1 MIQTSKCNQSEGE
14 KMKKILTLTMI
25 SILLILASIASAQE
39 WTPIGPLSSRFNS
52 IEYDADDTNIMYAS
66 NKYTFYKSV
75 DSGESWD
82 ITYVVDGDNFSYV
95 QIWNILNDPFSDST
109 VYFVASISWD
119 AYSSEN
125 GLYKSTDNGE
135 SFTQV
140 LAAPIENYT
149 INPITGRIATWQ
161 DGWSGNIKISDDAGI
176 TWSDVPV
183 PQENLFYLA
192 MDAVD
197 HNIMFLTT
205 YNGLHKTT
213 DLGVNWEVIPAD
225 SIGAG
230 VDRGRLIV
238 AHPTNSGEYFLGSY
252 SSWNQFFYT
261 TTDTGA
267 SWQSVDL
274 PRVNSVSDAPR
285 VMRFGSNPD
294 NIYMAEA
301 NEVFMSNDGGVTW
314 RTQAWDINTEFF
326 FSFDLA
332 ISATS
337 DDVAIVVSEIGSYI
351 TTDNGYTWDQYT
363 MISGSTLEM
372 NITEEADGEFTLY
385 AGNYNGLNVYSSS
398 EDTWTDYTD
407 PGTFG
412 AEVKALMSDPAM
424 PGMVM
429 IGKRN
434 AINNGLL
441 YRSTDF
447 GATEGLV
454 WHNMDY
460 SGGGFIEMA
469 RSLTTPGTMFATTWY
484 EGVASELIKSEDF
497 GESWEV
503 IDGNDNN
510 HHAMTD
516 VVIAYDNDDIIYT
529 FGDGLVAKT
538 EDGGDSWS
546 QVSDDLPGFAG
557 IYDGSISPFSSDML
571 LVSSDAGTYKTT
583 DGGMSWYLV
592 HDSDCKV
599 VEFNS
604 VLPGIVV
611 MVTFANEVLIS
622 YDDGDTWQA
631 FDGNITADYTDV
643 IYSPDGSTV
652 YISTTSQGIYTTEL
666 DLAYV
671 SPSGVTT
678 TVDAFNVTVNWNAVD
693 LASGYHVYRGEDLV
707 GATDA
712 DELSYMDY
720 YVFPGEYMYTVVSL
734 FNGIEAGASEPVV
747 ATVDENALA
756 IPGNLVHE
764 VQNFRNIALSW
775 DIPSVPPTT
784 EWLQYDDGTQ
794 AGTYN
799 SFMGGTYDLAVR
811 YDPADLTE
819 LDGSLLT
826 TISFIPVNS
835 GGTHSLKVW
844 TGENATTLVVDQ
856 ALSGLVMGDW
866 NEITLDLPHTID
878 ASIPLYFGFTVD
890 FFGGDAFTYDA
901 GPAVADAKGGLV
913 GIGGTWYSMNDAFF
927 VDANLNMKGLVET
940 VAQRDARM
948 RLNTHMTRELTGYN
962 VYRDGVVIGSSES
975 LEDRSYTDEALEFGL
990 YHYGVTAVSDEG
1002 ESLPSNI
1009 AAVDLKDPYF
1019 PPSAVMATQT
1029 DVHDVLVT
1037 WDTPSFPPAN
1047 AELRHDS
1054 GTNANYYESWSGG
1067 INSFVIVY
1075 SPEELAEFDGL
1086 PLSSI
1091 GFIPSNSGA
1100 NSYTLKVYTGDNGE
1114 TEVYSEVLT
1123 SITYGEWND
1132 FAPTT
1137 DYIIDAS
1144 VTHYFGYE
1152 IDAWG
1157 GIYCTYDGGPAA
1169 PNGVGGMV
1177 GMNGS
1182 WTSLMDAF
1190 WIDANIN
1197 MSIKIER
1204 EVINPVVTSY
1214 KLFREDTELAEF
1226 DTTAA
1231 MEYLDSGLDYGVHN
1245 YSMIAL
1251 YGETEM
1257 SQPSPIASI
1266 ELVSPYPSPDSLLVI
1281 QTDINEVSLSWVAPT
1296 FPTIMGQLGYDS
1308 GVYAGAYE
1316 AWSGGTYDVAIKYDA
1331 ADLTEMVGT
1340 ELLSIGFIPANELGT
1355 YTLKMWTGEDAVNEI
1370 YSQSVA
1376 TFDLDV
1382 WNEILLETPYVVSDS
1397 SILYIG
1403 YSVEIFGGYAFTH
1416 DGASAVRPGYSDM
1429 VRTGGWWYDLSS
1441 GFGVTG
1447 NVNVHASFDATPV
1460 PPVLEAYSVYRDGET
1475 IFTTEDSSTT
1485 AYLDAGVEFGEHSYA
1500 VSAVYTLEESATT
1513 DPVNIY
1519 LQNPYYPPTAFQ
1531 AEIDEARSV
1540 QLSWSM
1546 DTDEYNLYWDNG
1558 VYEDAVGVIG
1568 GGNIIGAARFS
1579 PENLVDADGDMLEMI
1594 RFYLNDGADVN
1605 VKVWTGELAE
1615 TLVHEQTVSN
1625 PLAYGWNEVELTVP
1639 VEISSSDWFWIG
1651 FEAVGTLDGEYCIG
1665 MDEGPAVVGY
1675 GDLVSTDDG
1684 ATWQSLA
1691 GFGINRNVMVQG
1703 VVSDNLGGSTLL
1715 SLSNTSSGHIFEPT
1729 TNTLAVAGDT
1739 GIRETR
1745 ETSLMGFNVYR
1756 DEVMV
1761 ATIDDPNA
1769 RAYTEVDEL
1778 GDDQTYIYHLTALY
1792 TPDVESIPSNAD
1804 TLLTPVAV
1812 DDLLIPDEYAL
1823 KGNYPNPF
1831 NPSTTISFEL
1841 PETQNVKIN
1850 IFDLR
1855 GSLVQTLVNG
1865 SMDAGR
1871 YSILWNAENQASGV
1885 YFYRMEAGSFQ
1896 ATQKMM
1902 YLK

>member
-1 MIQTSKCNQSEGE
+1 MSL
-14 KMKKILTLTMI
+14 KKVMLFGLMVLI
-25 SILLILASIASAQE
+25 SLSAAFAQE
-39 WTPIGPLSSRFNS
+39 WTPIGPMSSRFYS

-75 DSGESWD
+75 DAGASWD
-82 ITYVVDGDNFSYV
+82 ITYVIDGENFSYM

-109 VYFVASISWD
+109 VYFAANISWNPNLP
-119 AYSSEN
+119 EN
-125 GLYKSTDNGE
+125 GLYRSTDNGE

-140 LAAPIENYT
+140 LSAPIENYT
-149 INPITGRIATWQ
+149 INPTTGRIATWQ
-161 DGWSGNIKISDDAGI
+161 DGWSGNIKISDDMGM
-176 TWSDVPV
+176 TWSDVPI
-183 PQENLFYLA
+183 PEENLFYLA

-197 HNIMFLTT
+197 DDIMFLTT

-225 SIGAG
+225 SIGEG
-230 VDRGRLIV
+230 VDRGRMIV

-267 SWQSVDL
+267 SWQLVDL

-294 NIYMAEA
+294 NIYMAES

-314 RTQAWDINTEFF
+314 RSQSWDINTEFF

-332 ISATS
+332 ISSAS
-337 DDVAIVVSEIGSYI
+337 DDVAIAISEIGAYI
-351 TTDNGYTWDQYT
+351 TTDNGYTWEQYT
-363 MISGSTLEM
+363 MISGSTTEM
-372 NITEEADGEFTLY
+372 NIAEEADGEYTVY
-385 AGNYNGLNVYSSS
+385 AGNYNGLNVYSSA
-398 EDTWTDYTD
+398 EATWTDYTD
-407 PGTFG
+407 PGTIG
-412 AEVKALMSDPAM
+412 AEVKALMTDPAM

-429 IGKRN
+429 IAKRN
-434 AINNGLL
+434 AINNGLM
-441 YRSTDF
+441 YRSTDH
-447 GATEGLV
+447 GANESLV
-454 WHNMDY
+454 WHNLDY
-460 SGGGFIEMA
+460 AGGGFTELV

-484 EGVASELIKSEDF
+484 EGVASELIKSDDF
-497 GESWEV
+497 GESWTV
-503 IDGNDNN
+503 IDGSDNN

-516 VVIAYDNDDIIYT
+516 VVVAYDNDDVIYT
-529 FGDGLVAKT
+529 FGDGLVVKT

-546 QVSDDLPGFAG
+546 QVSDDLPSYAG

-571 LVSSDAGTYKTT
+571 LVSSDAGTYKST

-599 VEFNS
+599 VEFNP

-611 MVTFANEVLIS
+611 MVTFANEVVIS
-622 YDDGDTWQA
+622 YDNGDTWQA
-631 FDGNITADYTDV
+631 FDGNIAADYTDV

-693 LASGYHVYRGEDLV
+693 LASGYHVYRGEELV
-707 GATDA
+707 GVTAA
-712 DELSYMDY
+712 DELVYMDY
-720 YVFPGEYMYTVVSL
+720 YVLPGTHEYTVVSL
-734 FNGIEAGASEPVV
+734 FNGVEAGVSLPVF

-756 IPGNLVHE
+756 VPADLAFE
-764 VQNFRNIALSW
+764 VQEFRNVALNW
-775 DIPSVPPTT
+775 GVPTVPPTT

-844 TGENATTLVVDQ
+844 TGENGATLAVNEP
-856 ALSGLVMGDW
+856 LSGLIVGEW
-866 NEITLDLPHTID
+866 NDIVLSVPHTID
-878 ASIPLYFGFTVD
+878 ASVPLYFGFTVE

-901 GPAVADAKGGLV
+901 GPAIADGKGGSV
-913 GIGGTWYSMNDAFF
+913 GMGGSWYSLNDGFY
-927 VDANLNMKGLVET
+927 VDANLNMKGMVET
-940 VAQRDARM
+940 VAQRAARN

-962 VYRDGVVIGSSES
+962 VYRDGEMIGSSAS
-975 LEDRSYTDEALEFGL
+975 LEDRSYVDEGLEFGL
-990 YHYGVTAVSDEG
+990 YHYGVTAATDEG

-1009 AAVDLKDPYF
+1009 AIVDLKDPYY
-1019 PPSAVMATQT
+1019 PPYAVTATKT
-1029 DVHDVLVT
+1029 DIHDVVVT
-1037 WDTPSFPPAN
+1037 WDTPHFPPAN
-1047 AELRHDS
+1047 AELRYDS
-1054 GTNANYYESWSGG
+1054 GTNAGSYTSWMGG
-1067 INSFVIVY
+1067 TSTYAIIY
-1075 SPEELAEFDGL
+1075 SPEDLADFDGL

-1100 NSYTLKVYTGDNGE
+1100 TSYTLKVYTCDNGD
-1114 TEVYSEVLT
+1114 TEVYSEVL
-1123 SITYGEWND
+1123 SDISFDEWND
-1132 FAPTT
+1132 FTPATE
-1137 DYIIDAS
+1137 YIIDAS

-1152 IDAWG
+1152 LAAWG
-1157 GIYCTYDGGPAA
+1157 GIYFTHDEGPAV
-1169 PNGVGGMV
+1169 PDGKGGSV
-1177 GMNGS
+1177 GMGGS
-1182 WTSLMDAF
+1182 WYSLMDGYY
-1190 WIDANIN
+1190 IDANIN

-1204 EVINPVVTSY
+1204 EVINPVVTGY
-1214 KLFREDTELAEF
+1214 KLFREGEELATF
-1226 DTTAA
+1226 DTTASR
-1231 MEYLDSGLDYGVHN
+1231 EYLDAGLDYGVHN
-1245 YSMIAL
+1245 YAMTAL
-1251 YGETEM
+1251 YGDVET
-1257 SQPSPIASI
+1257 SNPSPLASI
-1266 ELVSPYPSPDSLLVI
+1266 ELVSPYITPDNLAVA
-1281 QTDINEVSLSWVAPT
+1281 QTDINEVNLSWVAPT
-1296 FPTIMGQLGYDS
+1296 FPPVMANLQYDNGTMGGTYS
-1308 GVYAGAYE
+1308 AF
-1316 AWSGGTYDVAIKYDA
+1316 SGGTYDVAIKYDA
-1331 ADLTEMVGT
+1331 AELTQYVGKSLT
-1340 ELLSIGFIPANELGT
+1340 SIGFIPVNDLGT
-1355 YTLKMWTGEDAVNEI
+1355 YTLKIWTGEDAVNEVL
-1370 YSQSVA
+1370 SVPL
-1376 TFDLDV
+1376 TDYVLQF
-1382 WNEILLETPYVVSDS
+1382 WNEFELEEPYIISDTS
-1397 SILYIG
+1397 SLYIG
-1403 YSVEIFGGYAFTH
+1403 YSVEIFGGNAFSH
-1416 DGASAVRPGYSDM
+1416 DAEPAARSGYSDI
-1429 VRTGGWWYDLSS
+1429 VRTGGYWYDLTN
-1441 GFGVTG
+1441 GFGIVG
-1447 NVNVHASFDATPV
+1447 NVNVFAKIDVTPV
-1460 PPVLEAYSVYRDGET
+1460 PPVMEAYNVYRDNELIYTVENPET
-1475 IFTTEDSSTT
+1475 TTHYDS
-1485 AYLDAGVEFGEHSYA
+1485 DVDFGDHSYA
-1500 VSAVYTLEESATT
+1500 VSVVYELEESETT
-1513 DPVNIY
+1513 DPVHIY
-1519 LQNPYYPPTAFQ
+1519 LQNPYYPPTAFE
-1531 AEIDEARSV
+1531 AEIDEAQSV
-1540 QLSWSM
+1540 QLSWAM
-1546 DTDEYNLYWDNG
+1546 DTDIYNLHWDNG
-1558 VYEDAVGVIG
+1558 IYEDAVGVIG

-1579 PENLVDADGDMLEMI
+1579 PENLVDADGDILEMI
-1594 RFYLNDGADVN
+1594 RFYLNDGADVA

-1615 TLVHEQTVSN
+1615 TLVYEQTVSN

-1665 MDEGPAVVGY
+1665 MDEGPAVIGY
-1675 GDLVSTDDG
+1675 GDVVSTDDG

-1691 GFGINRNVMVQG
+1691 GFGIDRNVMVQG

-1715 SLSNTSSGHIFEPT
+1715 SLNNTSSGHIFEAT

-1792 TPDVESIPSNAD
+1792 TPDVESIASNAD

-1812 DDLLIPDEYAL
+1812 DDMLIPDEYAL

-1871 YSILWNAENQASGV
+1871 YNILWNAENQASGV
-1885 YFYRMEAGSFQ
+1885 YFYRMEAGSFH

>member
-14 KMKKILTLTMI
+14 KMKKIFNLTMI

-52 IEYDADDTNIMYAS
+52 IEYDRDDANIMYAS

-75 DSGESWD
+75 DSGTSWD
-82 ITYVVDGDNFSYV
+82 ITYVIGGDDFSYME
-95 QIWNILNDPFSDST
+95 IWNILNDPFSDST
-109 VYFVASISWD
+109 VYFVAHLPWD
-119 AYSSEN
+119 SNTPEI

-149 INPITGRIATWQ
+149 INPTTGRIAAWQ
-161 DGWSGNIKISDDAGI
+161 DGWSGNIKISDDAGT
-176 TWSDVPV
+176 TWSDVPI
-183 PQENLFYLA
+183 PPGNLFYLA

-197 HNIMFLTT
+197 DDIMFMTT
-205 YNGLHKTT
+205 YDGLQKTI
-213 DLGVNWEVIPAD
+213 DLGLNWELIPAD
-225 SIGAG
+225 SIGEG
-230 VDRGRLIV
+230 VDRGRMIV
-238 AHPTNSGEYFLGSY
+238 AHPTHSGEYFLGSY
-252 SSWNQFFYT
+252 HSWNQFFYT

-267 SWQSVDL
+267 SWQSVTL
-274 PRVNSVSDAPR
+274 PRVDSVSDAPR

-294 NIYMAEA
+294 NIYMAES

-314 RTQAWDINTEFF
+314 RSQSWDINTEFF

-332 ISATS
+332 ISAVS
-337 DDVAIVVSEIGSYI
+337 DDVAIAVSEIGSYI

-372 NITEEADGEFTLY
+372 NIAEESDGEYTIY
-385 AGNYNGLNVYSSS
+385 AGNYNGIKVFSSS
-398 EDTWTDYTD
+398 EATWTDYTD

-412 AEVKALMSDPAM
+412 REVKALMSDPAM

-429 IGKRN
+429 IAKRDALN
-434 AINNGLL
+434 SGLMF
-441 YRSTDF
+441 RSTDY
-447 GATEGLV
+447 GATESLV
-454 WHNMDY
+454 WDNRDY
-460 SGGGFIEMA
+460 SGGGFTELA
-469 RSLTTPGTMFATTWY
+469 RSQTTPGTMFATTWY
-484 EGVASELIKSEDF
+484 ETAAAELLKSDDF
-497 GESWEV
+497 GESWTV

-516 VVIAYDNDDIIYT
+516 VVVAYNNDDILYT

-538 EDGGDSWS
+538 EDGGDSWT
-546 QVSDDLPGFAG
+546 QVSDGLPSFAG

-571 LVSSDAGTYKTT
+571 LISSDAGTYKSI
-583 DGGMSWYLV
+583 DGGVSWYLI

-604 VLPGIVV
+604 VLPGIAV

-622 YDDGDTWQA
+622 YDNGETWQA
-631 FDGNITADYTDV
+631 FDGNISADYTDV
-643 IYSPDGSTV
+643 VYSPNGSTV

-671 SPSGVTT
+671 SPSAVTT
-678 TVDAFNVTVNWNAVD
+678 TVNAFNVTITWNAVD
-693 LASGYHVYRGEDLV
+693 LASGYHIYRGEELV
-707 GATDA
+707 GTTAA

-720 YVFPGEYMYTVVSL
+720 YVLPGEYMYTVVSL
-734 FNGIEAGASEPVV
+734 FNGIEAGVSEPVV
-747 ATVDENALA
+747 ASVDENALA
-756 IPGNLVHE
+756 IPGNLVYE
-764 VQNFRNIALSW
+764 VQDFRNIALSW
-775 DIPSVPPTT
+775 DVPSVPPTT

-799 SFMGGTYDLAVR
+799 SFNGGIFDLAVK
-811 YDPADLTE
+811 YDPSDLTE

-835 GGTHSLKVW
+835 IGTHSLKVW
-844 TGENATTLVVDQ
+844 TGENATTLAVDQ
-856 ALSGLVMGDW
+856 ALSGLVMGEW

-927 VDANLNMKGLVET
+927 VEANLNMKGLVET

-1009 AAVDLKDPYF
+1009 AAVDLKDPYY
-1019 PPSAVMATQT
+1019 PPSAVTATQT
-1029 DVHDVLVT
+1029 DIHDVLVT

-1054 GTNANYYESWSGG
+1054 GTNANYYESWMGG
-1067 INSFVIVY
+1067 INSFAIVY

-1132 FAPTT
+1132 FAPSTE
-1137 DYIIDAS
+1137 YIIDAS

-1177 GMNGS
+1177 QTGGGWS
-1182 WTSLMDAF
+1182 SLMDAF

-1204 EVINPVVTSY
+1204 EVINPIVTGY
-1214 KLFREDTELAEF
+1214 KLFREETELAEF

-1231 MEYLDSGLDYGVHN
+1231 MEYQDSGLDYGVHN

-1257 SQPSPIASI
+1257 SQPSPITSI
-1266 ELVSPYPSPDSLLVI
+1266 ELVSPYPAPDSLLAV
-1281 QTDINEVSLSWVAPT
+1281 QTDINEVYLSWVAPT
-1296 FPTIMGQLGYDS
+1296 HPTVMGQLGYDS

-1316 AWSGGTYDVAIKYDA
+1316 SWGGGTYDVAIKYDA
-1331 ADLTEMVGT
+1331 TDLTEMVGT
-1340 ELLSIGFIPANELGT
+1340 ELLSIGFVPANELGT

-1370 YSQSVA
+1370 FSQSVT
-1376 TFDLDV
+1376 TFDLDE
-1382 WNEILLETPYVVSDS
+1382 WNEIPLETPYVVSDS
-1397 SILYIG
+1397 AILYIG
-1403 YSVEIFGGYAFTH
+1403 YSVEIFGGFAFTH
-1416 DGASAVRPGYSDM
+1416 DGASPVRPGYSDM

-1460 PPVLEAYSVYRDGET
+1460 PPVLEAYSIYRDGET
-1475 IFTTEDSSTT
+1475 IFTTDDSTTT
-1485 AYLDAGVEFGEHSYA
+1485 AYLDTGVEFGEHHYA
-1500 VSAVYTLEESATT
+1500 VSAVYTLEESETT
-1513 DPVNIY
+1513 DPVSIY
-1519 LQNPYYPPTAFQ
+1519 LQNPYYPPTSFV
-1531 AEIDEARSV
+1531 AEIDEAQTV

-1546 DTDEYNLYWDNG
+1546 DTDHYNLHWDNG
-1558 VYEDAVGVIG
+1558 VYEEALGVTE

-1579 PENLVDADGDMLEMI
+1579 PDNLVDADGDMLEMI
-1594 RFYLNDGADVN
+1594 RFYLYDYAQIT
-1605 VKVWTGELAE
+1605 VKIWTGELAE
-1615 TLVHEQTVSN
+1615 TLVYEQVVSN
-1625 PLAYGWNEVELTVP
+1625 PVANGWNEVEITEP
-1639 VEISSSDWFWIG
+1639 VEISASDWFWIG
-1651 FEAVGTLDGEYCIG
+1651 FEAVGTLDGEYPIG
-1665 MDEGPAVVGY
+1665 LDEGPAVIGY
-1675 GDLVSTDDG
+1675 GDLVSIDG
-1684 ATWQSLA
+1684 GANWLLLS
-1691 GFGINRNVMVQG
+1691 GNGWDRNVMVQG
-1703 VVSDNLGGSTLL
+1703 VVSDNLGGTSVL
-1715 SLSNTSSGHIFEPT
+1715 SLNSTSDGHVFESTSNA
-1729 TNTLAVAGDT
+1729 LAVAGDT

-1756 DEVMV
+1756 NDVMV
-1761 ATIDDPNA
+1761 ATIDHPGV
-1769 RAYTEVDEL
+1769 RRYTEVNELDE
-1778 GDDQTYIYHLTALY
+1778 DQSYIYHLTALY
-1792 TPDVESIPSNAD
+1792 TPDVESVASNSD
-1804 TLLTPVAV
+1804 TLYVPVAV
-1812 DDLLIPDEYAL
+1812 DDALIPTEFAL

-1831 NPSTTISFEL
+1831 NPATTIAFDL
-1841 PETQNVKIN
+1841 PETQDVKIH
-1850 IFDLR
+1850 IFDMR

-1865 SMDAGR
+1865 ALEAGS
-1871 YSILWNAENQASGV
+1871 YNILWMAENQASGV
-1885 YFYRMEAGSFQ
+1885 YFYRMEAGSFS

-1902 YLK
+1902 LLK